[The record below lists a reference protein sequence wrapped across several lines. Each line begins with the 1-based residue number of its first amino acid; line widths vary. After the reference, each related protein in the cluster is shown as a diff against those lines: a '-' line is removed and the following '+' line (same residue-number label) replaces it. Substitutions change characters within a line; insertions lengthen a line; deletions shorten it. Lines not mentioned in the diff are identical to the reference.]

1 MDLAWDGVDT
11 CLHNFE
17 GNWQRRVLPYQNWST
32 QQNMIPEF
40 MDGGKAIQIMSVRNL
55 WPKFTRSKY
64 LRWGIWTLN
73 LSIFQNW
80 HEIAIECCYT
90 TVHVT
95 ICTEFTCRSWNWSN
109 CWWQLEFEHKLLTQM
124 TDWRWGTALFS
135 CSAFELYN
143 LVASLKVGLL
153 VASTGTSGDHQNP
166 SSFSSRS
173 YRTLTSASYKADT
186 ILICGDFP

>member
-1 MDLAWDGVDT
+1 MPPLSLGSLFFVHIFFLFCTNTGQNNALCIIISNFWVRTMDLAWDGVDT

-90 TVHVT
+90 TFMSQSALNSHAGVG
-95 ICTEFTCRSWNWSN
+95 IGAIAGDSWNLSTN
-109 CWWQLEFEHKLLTQM
+109 CWHKWQTEDGELLFFPV
-124 TDWRWGTALFS
+124 LPLNFII
-135 CSAFELYN
+135 L
-143 LVASLKVGLL
+143 LL
-153 VASTGTSGDHQNP
+153 V
-166 SSFSSRS
+166 
-173 YRTLTSASYKADT
+173 
-186 ILICGDFP
+186 